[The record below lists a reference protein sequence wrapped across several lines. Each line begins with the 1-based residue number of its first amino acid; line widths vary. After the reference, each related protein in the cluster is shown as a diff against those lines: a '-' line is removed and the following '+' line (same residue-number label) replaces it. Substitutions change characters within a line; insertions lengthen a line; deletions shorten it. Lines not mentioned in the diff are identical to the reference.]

1 MGEESDDW
9 FKKNNALW
17 ISLFLLPSL
26 MGFLVFIIYP
36 VFYSLGV
43 SFTDWDLINPMK
55 FVGIKNYQ
63 SLVNDS
69 TFWNSLK
76 NTFLFIIGYLPSVMI
91 IGLLVALLL
100 NSKLCLKP
108 VFRGVYFL
116 PVVTSWVAVS
126 LVWKWLFNPKYGL
139 INYFLTMIGL
149 HGPNWL
155 NDPKTAMLAIIIT
168 SVWKDIGF
176 IMVLYLGGLQ
186 NISVS
191 LYEAADIDGA
201 DKWHQFWKIT
211 LPMLKQT
218 TFFVSMISLINSFQ
232 VFDQVNIMTAGG
244 PGDATTVLV
253 QNIYNS
259 AFKYSEMGYAA
270 AMSWILFLIIL
281 VVSVV
286 QMWGE
291 RKLTK

>member
-1 MGEESDDW
+1 MIGS
-9 FKKNNALW
+9 KKNNALW

-63 SLVNDS
+63 RLVNDS

>member
-1 MGEESDDW
+1 MIGS
-9 FKKNNALW
+9 KKNNALW

-139 INYFLTMIGL
+139 INYF
-149 HGPNWL
+149 
-155 NDPKTAMLAIIIT
+155 
-168 SVWKDIGF
+168 
-176 IMVLYLGGLQ
+176 
-186 NISVS
+186 
-191 LYEAADIDGA
+191 
-201 DKWHQFWKIT
+201 
-211 LPMLKQT
+211 
-218 TFFVSMISLINSFQ
+218 
-232 VFDQVNIMTAGG
+232 
-244 PGDATTVLV
+244 
-253 QNIYNS
+253 
-259 AFKYSEMGYAA
+259 
-270 AMSWILFLIIL
+270 
-281 VVSVV
+281 
-286 QMWGE
+286 
-291 RKLTK
+291 

>member
-1 MGEESDDW
+1 MIGS
-9 FKKNNALW
+9 KKNNALW

-69 TFWNSLK
+69 TFWKSLK

-108 VFRGVYFL
+108 VFRGGYFL

>member
-1 MGEESDDW
+1 MIGS
-9 FKKNNALW
+9 KKNNALW

-286 QMWGE
+286 QMWEE